1 VSGRC
6 HKVHQ
11 KALGTKLSGSAAGE
25 RAAEDLLIWIKFS
38 CERNPATF
46 RREPFLPSTK
56 QYSPLSFE
64 PDGRPSFGVE
74 ANPIDVRDAS
84 EIERAVRAFAR
95 SPNGCL
101 IVTAS
106 PLAVVHR
113 ELIVTLSYGPGTT
126 DPCRQAAGYVDR
138 ILKGENP
145 ANQTPTSGRT
155 PWPGRHTRPGER
167 THAQFDFCFLAAPRS
182 RRSILCM
189 MALAI
194 KRA

>member
-1 VSGRC
+1 MSGRC

-74 ANPIDVRDAS
+74 ANPIDVRDA
-84 EIERAVRAFAR
+84 RAFAR

-113 ELIVTLSYGPGTT
+113 ELIVTL
-126 DPCRQAAGYVDR
+126 AARHRLPAVYFDR
-138 ILKGENP
+138 MFVNAGGL
-145 ANQTPTSGRT
+145 
-155 PWPGRHTRPGER
+155 GER

>member
-1 VSGRC
+1 V
-6 HKVHQ
+6 
-11 KALGTKLSGSAAGE
+11 
-25 RAAEDLLIWIKFS
+25 EDLLIWIKFS

-106 PLAVVHR
+106 PLAVVHH
-113 ELIVTLSYGPGTT
+113 ELIVTLAARHRLPAVYFDRMFVNAGGLISYGPGTT

>member
-64 PDGRPSFGVE
+64 PATAQQDTNGRWMPTEFGIQVQK
-74 ANPIDVRDAS
+74 
-84 EIERAVRAFAR
+84 
-95 SPNGCL
+95 
-101 IVTAS
+101 
-106 PLAVVHR
+106 
-113 ELIVTLSYGPGTT
+113 
-126 DPCRQAAGYVDR
+126 RQ
-138 ILKGENP
+138 L
-145 ANQTPTSGRT
+145 
-155 PWPGRHTRPGER
+155 
-167 THAQFDFCFLAAPRS
+167 
-182 RRSILCM
+182 
-189 MALAI
+189 
-194 KRA
+194 